1 MYAPYLTV
9 SQSALGAYG
18 LNIVGLEGAEAWM
31 QALPHS
37 SPPLRVE
44 TAREAAGNLE
54 RSSLDGTAADLRLI
68 GGGRLRMRRGDE
80 RAVFSFPELPPDE
93 DLLHPYLAPAA
104 ALAHLWAGRE
114 ALHGGAFATSA
125 GAVALFADKEGGKS
139 TTLAWLATKHRLP
152 VISDDLVVLRSGAVL
167 SGPRCLDL
175 RRSTLNGVD
184 LDAVRVVR
192 SEERVRLSLPPT
204 PIETPLIGSVAL
216 RWGPRTRVHK
226 PSAAERLRELLP
238 HRMYGDRLGG
248 DPRALLHVAAL
259 PMLIVSRPRGE
270 EGLRGAALALR
281 DYLH

>member
-1 MYAPYLTV
+1 MTAN
-9 SQSALGAYG
+9 QSALGAYG
-18 LNIVGLEGAEAWM
+18 LNIVGLAGAQEWM
-31 QALPHS
+31 QTLPHC

-44 TAREAAGNLE
+44 TVRDAARNFES
-54 RSSLDGTAADLRLI
+54 SSLDGTAADLRLV

-125 GAVALFADKEGGKS
+125 GAVALLGEKEGGKS
-139 TTLAWLATKHRLP
+139 TTLAWLAVKDGVP
-152 VISDDLVVLRSGAVL
+152 VLSDDLVVLKSGAVM

-175 RRSTLNGVD
+175 RRTHTLNGLD
-184 LDAVRVVR
+184 LDTARVVR
-192 SEERVRLSLPPT
+192 SSERLRLSLPPT
-204 PIETPLIGSVAL
+204 PSETPLIGSVVL
-216 RWGPRTRVHK
+216 RWGPRTRLDE
-226 PSAAERLRELLP
+226 PAAADRLRELLP

-248 DPRALLHVAAL
+248 DPSALLQVAAL
-259 PMLIVSRPRGE
+259 PMLILTRPRGE
-270 EGLRGAALALR
+270 EGLREAALALG

>member
-1 MYAPYLTV
+1 LTA

-18 LNIVGLEGAEAWM
+18 LKVVGLAGAEEWM
-31 QALPHS
+31 QALPHC
-37 SPPLRVE
+37 SPLLRVE
-44 TAREAAGNLE
+44 TARDAARNFE
-54 RSSLDGTAADLRLI
+54 RSSLDGTAADFRLV

-125 GAVALFADKEGGKS
+125 GAVALFAEKEGGKS
-139 TTLAWLATKHRLP
+139 TTLAWLAAKHRLP

-175 RRSTLNGVD
+175 RRTRALNGVD
-184 LDAVRVVR
+184 LDTVRVVR
-192 SEERVRLSLPPT
+192 SSERLRLSLSPT
-204 PIETPLIGSVAL
+204 PSETPLVGSVVL
-216 RWGPRTRVHK
+216 RWGPRTRLDE
-226 PSAAERLRELLP
+226 PAAADRLRELLP
-238 HRMYGDRLGG
+238 HRMFGDRLGG
-248 DPRALLHVAAL
+248 DPPALLQVAAL
-259 PMLIVSRPRGE
+259 PMLIVTRPRGE
-270 EGLRGAALALR
+270 EGLREAALALR

>member
-1 MYAPYLTV
+1 LTAN
-9 SQSALGAYG
+9 QSALGAYG
-18 LNIVGLEGAEAWM
+18 LNIVGLAGAQEWM
-31 QALPHS
+31 QTLPHC

-44 TAREAAGNLE
+44 TVRDAARNLE
-54 RSSLDGTAADLRLI
+54 SSSLDGTAADLRLV

-125 GAVALFADKEGGKS
+125 GAVALLGEKEGGKS
-139 TTLAWLATKHRLP
+139 TTLAWLAVKDGVP
-152 VISDDLVVLRSGAVL
+152 VLSDDLVVLKSGAVM

-175 RRSTLNGVD
+175 RRTPTLNGLD
-184 LDAVRVVR
+184 LDTARVVR
-192 SEERVRLSLPPT
+192 SSERLRLSLPPT
-204 PIETPLIGSVAL
+204 PSETPLIGSVVL
-216 RWGPRTRVHK
+216 RWGPRIRLDE
-226 PSAAERLRELLP
+226 PAAADRLRELLP

-248 DPRALLHVAAL
+248 DPSALLRVAAL
-259 PMLIVSRPRGE
+259 PMLILTRPRGE
-270 EGLRGAALALR
+270 EGLREAALALS

>member
-1 MYAPYLTV
+1 
-9 SQSALGAYG
+9 LGAYG
-18 LNIVGLEGAEAWM
+18 LNIVGLAGAEEWM
-31 QALPHS
+31 QALPRC

-44 TAREAAGNLE
+44 TARDAAGNFE
-54 RSSLDGTAADLRLI
+54 RSSLDGTAADLRLV

-125 GAVALFADKEGGKS
+125 GAVALLGEKEGGKS
-139 TTLAWLATKHRLP
+139 TTLAWLAVKHRLP
-152 VISDDLVVLRSGAVL
+152 VLSDDLVVLKSGAVL

-175 RRSTLNGVD
+175 RRTRTLDGLD
-184 LDAVRVVR
+184 LDTARVVR
-192 SEERVRLSLPPT
+192 SSERLRLSLPPT
-204 PIETPLIGSVAL
+204 PSETPLIGSVVL
-216 RWGPRTRVHK
+216 RWGPRTRLEE
-226 PSAAERLRELLP
+226 PAAADRLRELLP

-248 DPRALLHVAAL
+248 DPSVLLQVAAL
-259 PMLIVSRPRGE
+259 PMLIVTRPRGE
-270 EGLRGAALALR
+270 EGLREAALVLS